1 MLFYGV
7 MSNRSVYLDD
17 DEEDWVE
24 QNINN
29 FSDFTRQHVREA
41 MAYGE
46 KEKIEIERT
55 KSRSFLFYVS
65 LFMFGF
71 LILVFSILINYL
83 GFGLQITMS
92 IEAFMLIALGM
103 LLELIAI
110 FYLMKHKNGG
120 VNVKKV

>member
-120 VNVKKV
+120 VNVKKI